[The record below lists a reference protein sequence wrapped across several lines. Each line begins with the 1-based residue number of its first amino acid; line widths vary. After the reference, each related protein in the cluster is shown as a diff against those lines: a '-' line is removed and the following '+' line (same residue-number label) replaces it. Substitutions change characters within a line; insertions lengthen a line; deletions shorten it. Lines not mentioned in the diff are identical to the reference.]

1 MTKKYLNTQN
11 EISAFWNTQKIFKKS
26 IDNRKGQESFVFY
39 DGPPTA
45 NGLPHAGHVLGRVI
59 KDLVARLK
67 TMQGFYVGVPSGKCG
82 FTTLRKFIKETNSSA
97 LKLIIGL
104 SLLL

>member
-26 IDNRKGQESFVFY
+26 IDNRKGQESFVFMTA
-39 DGPPTA
+39 PTA

-59 KDLVARLK
+59 KDLV
-67 TMQGFYVGVPSGKCG
+67 
-82 FTTLRKFIKETNSSA
+82 ED
-97 LKLIIGL
+97 
-104 SLLL
+104 

>member
-1 MTKKYLNTQN
+1 MTEEELSVLNRIK
-11 EISAFWNTQKIFKKS
+11 EWSVLLKIYYG
-26 IDNRKGQESFVFY
+26 ILTLSFI
-39 DGPPTA
+39 T
-45 NGLPHAGHVLGRVI
+45 
-59 KDLVARLK
+59 
-67 TMQGFYVGVPSGKCG
+67 GVPSGKCG